1 MAKPVKKI
9 VLAYSGGLDTSVILR
24 WLKENYRAEV
34 IAFCADLGQGEEL
47 APLAD
52 KARRTGASKYVQR
65 DVREEFARDFVFP
78 ALRAGALYEGMYL
91 LGTSLARPVIAKHM
105 VDIARKEGAEA
116 IAHGATGKGNDQV
129 RFELT
134 AYQLEPNIRCIVPW
148 REWDL
153 KGRSDLI
160 AYCQKHRIPVTAT
173 VSKPYS
179 TDRNL
184 FHCSHEGGILEDPW
198 AEAPEHVYLM
208 TRDPRRAPDEP
219 RHVEIDF
226 QDGNPVAVDGKKLS
240 PARLVQH
247 LNRIAGDHGVGR
259 LDMVEDRFVG
269 MKVRGV
275 YETPGGTVLYAAHRA
290 LCTLTMDREV
300 LILRDGLIP
309 RYAQLVYNGFWY
321 APERLAMQALI
332 DDANRDVTG
341 TVRVRLYR
349 GTCFVTGRKSE
360 RSLFDPKLATFEAED
375 VFRQNDA
382 EGFIKLH
389 ALRLRVRTNRDRKLA
404 KRAGR

>member
-47 APLAD
+47 APLAE
-52 KARRTGASKYVQR
+52 KARKTGASKYVER

-105 VDIARKEGAEA
+105 VDIAGKEGAEA

-148 REWDL
+148 REWEL
-153 KGRSDLI
+153 RGRSDLI
-160 AYCQKHRIPVTAT
+160 AYCKQYRIPVTAT
-173 VSKPYS
+173 VGKPYS

-198 AEAPEHVYLM
+198 AEAPEHIYLM
-208 TRDPRRAPDEP
+208 TRDPRKAPDKP
-219 RHVEIDF
+219 RYVEIDF
-226 QDGNPVAVDGKKLS
+226 RDGNPVAVDGKKLS
-240 PARLVQH
+240 PARLIQRM
-247 LNRIAGDHGVGR
+247 NEIAGEHGVGR

-275 YETPGGTVLYAAHRA
+275 YETPGGTVLHAAHRA
-290 LCTLTMDREV
+290 LSTLTMDREV

-321 APERLAMQALI
+321 APERLAMQALV

-341 TVRVRLYR
+341 TVRVRLYK
-349 GTCFVTGRKSE
+349 GTCYVTGRKSE

-375 VFRQNDA
+375 VFKQNDA

-389 ALRLRVRTNRDRKLA
+389 AL
-404 KRAGR
+404 